1 MSDTKTQNEQENIEL
16 ESMVHDF
23 LENQVEQKF
32 VALMENTFQSVMI
45 MNIV

>member
-32 VALMENTFQSVMI
+32 VALMEKLEGVNV
-45 MNIV
+45 